1 MTPAPVLVFG
11 IDGADFDVVEE
22 LLAAGRMPTLAR
34 LRAAGAYGPLRSTE
48 PPITPVAWSTF
59 LTGLQ
64 PASHGIFNFST
75 NPFRG
80 GFRIE
85 SAAHRAGAPLWRY
98 LDAAGLRSAMVL
110 IPFTHPVEDVGG
122 LVVSGYGGP
131 ERPTIHP
138 PEAAARISERFP
150 DLVTAHH
157 PMKERYWEDY
167 DRYRRLLTENVLDV
181 ERLCSYVLDE
191 QRPDLFCVDFM
202 SSDTIGH
209 LAWHMRD
216 PEHPAH
222 DRAHAGDHI
231 GDVYDAVDA
240 AIGRLI
246 AHAEALYE
254 APVNAIVLSDHGMK
268 PIHHVFHVNRWL
280 EQRGYLRFRRR
291 SAQRVRG
298 LARVDSHMALRYP
311 WYPGLYDRLVPF
323 GAAPA
328 TANRTMRDID
338 RWHTDAYAYGTG
350 GPIYLGEATGRRGDV
365 ALRDRLIEELSQEPS
380 PVDGAPA
387 FTVLAGDQV
396 HRGRFA
402 DKAPDIVVTARDPR
416 ILIDSSRRAWPGA
429 WVRHER
435 LDPSHNYGFSGHHG
449 PVGIIAAAGPSVAHR
464 SVKDAGIVDLAPT
477 ILALLGVEAEAV
489 LDGHPLAGFSPA
501 LDPVALSAADRAVS
515 DQTVYT
521 GDEERA
527 ISERL
532 EALGYE

>member
-1 MTPAPVLVFG
+1 MTAAPVLVFG

-22 LLAAGRMPTLAR
+22 LLAAGRMPNVAR
-34 LRAAGAYGPLRSTE
+34 LRATGAYGPLRSTE

-64 PASHGIFNFST
+64 PASHGIYNFST

-85 SAAHRAGAPLWRY
+85 SAAHRAGAPLWRF
-98 LDAAGLRSAMVL
+98 LNAAGLRSAMVL

-122 LVVSGYGGP
+122 VVISGYGGP
-131 ERPTIHP
+131 ERPSIHP
-138 PEAAARISERFP
+138 PETAARIAAAFP

-167 DRYRRLLTENVLDV
+167 DRYRRLLVDDVAEV
-181 ERLCSYVLDE
+181 ERLCAHVLEHD
-191 QRPDLFCVDFM
+191 RPDLFCVDFM

-209 LAWHMRD
+209 LAWHLRD
-216 PEHPAH
+216 PQHPAH
-222 DRAHAGDHI
+222 DPALAADHI
-231 GDVYDAVDA
+231 GEVYDAVDA

-246 AHAEALYE
+246 ARAGELFGR
-254 APVNAIVLSDHGMK
+254 PVNAIVLSDHGMK

-280 EQRGYLRFRRR
+280 EQHGHLRYRRR
-291 SAQRVRG
+291 SAQRMRG
-298 LARVDSHMALRYP
+298 LARIDSHMALRHS

-328 TANRTMRDID
+328 TVNRTMRDLD

-350 GPIYLGEATGRRGDV
+350 GPIFLGEASGRRGDL
-365 ALRDRLIEELSQEPS
+365 AFRDRLIAELRQESS
-380 PVDGAPA
+380 PIDGSPA
-387 FTVLAGDQV
+387 FNVRPGEEV
-396 HRGRFA
+396 HSGRFA
-402 DKAPDIVVTARDPR
+402 AKAPDIVITANDPR
-416 ILIDSSRRAWPGA
+416 ILIDSSRRAWPGP

-449 PVGIIAAAGPSVAHR
+449 PIGIIAAAGPSVAHTA
-464 SVKDAGIVDLAPT
+464 VEGAQIADLAPT
-477 ILALLGVEAEAV
+477 VLALLGVQAETAF
-489 LDGHPLAGFSPA
+489 DGRPLAAFAAA
-501 LDPVALSAADRAVS
+501 LDPVALGAAEGAVS
-515 DQTVYT
+515 EETVYS
-521 GDEERA
+521 GEEERA

>member
-1 MTPAPVLVFG
+1 MTTAPVLVFG
-11 IDGADFDVVEE
+11 IDGADFDIVEE

-34 LRAAGAYGPLRSTE
+34 LRANGAYGPLRSTE

-64 PASHGIFNFST
+64 PSGHGIFNFST

-85 SAAHRAGAPLWRY
+85 SAAHRSGAPLWRY
-98 LDAAGLRSAMVL
+98 LSAAGRRSAMVSL
-110 IPFTHPVEDVGG
+110 PFTHPVEDVGG
-122 LVVSGYGGP
+122 VVVSGYGGP

-138 PEAAARISERFP
+138 PEAAARIAERFP
-150 DLVTAHH
+150 ALVTAHH

-167 DRYRRLLTENVLDV
+167 DRYRRLLVANVLEV
-181 ERLCSYVLDE
+181 EALCEYVLE
-191 QRPDLFCVDFM
+191 SERPDLFCVDFM

-209 LAWHMRD
+209 LAWHLRD

-222 DRAHAGDHI
+222 DPARAADHI
-231 GDVYDAVDA
+231 GEVYDAVDA
-240 AIGRLI
+240 AVGRLI
-246 AHAEALYE
+246 ELAEALY
-254 APVNAIVLSDHGMK
+254 AGPVNAIVLSDHGMK

-280 EQRGYLRFRRR
+280 EQRGHLRYRRR
-291 SAQRVRG
+291 SAQRMRG
-298 LARVDSHMALRYP
+298 LARLDSHMALRHR

-350 GPIYLGEATGRRGDV
+350 GPIYLGEASGRRGDS
-365 ALRDRLIEELSQEPS
+365 AFRDRLIEELSDEPS
-380 PVDGAPA
+380 PFDGSPA
-387 FTVLAGDQV
+387 FTVLPGEQV
-396 HRGRFA
+396 HRGRFSA
-402 DKAPDIVVTARDPR
+402 KAPDIVITARDPR
-416 ILIDSSRRAWPGA
+416 ILVDSSRRAWPSA
-429 WVRHER
+429 WVRHDH

-449 PVGIIAAAGPSVAHR
+449 PIGIIAAAGPSV
-464 SVKDAGIVDLAPT
+464 SQEPIEGAGIVDLAPT
-477 ILALLGVEAEAV
+477 VLALLGVESQGE
-489 LDGHPLAGFSPA
+489 LDGRPLAAFSPA
-501 LDPVALSAADRAVS
+501 GDPVATSAADGAAIE
-515 DQTVYT
+515 QTVYS